1 MENSKDYACSHT
13 KTHTHTHTHTY
24 RNLLNRTNKL
34 IQQSQRLQNQ
44 QRSAAFLYTTS
55 EESKEKI

>member
-1 MENSKDYACSHT
+1 MLTHQN
-13 KTHTHTHTHTY
+13 THTHTHTHTH

-44 QRSAAFLYTTS
+44 QISAAFLYTTY

>member
-1 MENSKDYACSHT
+1 MHAHT
-13 KTHTHTHTHTY
+13 PKHTHTHTHTH

-44 QRSAAFLYTTS
+44 HRSAAFLYTTD
-55 EESKEKI
+55 EQSKEKI

>member
-1 MENSKDYACSHT
+1 MHAHT
-13 KTHTHTHTHTY
+13 PKHTHTHTHIY

-44 QRSAAFLYTTS
+44 QRSAAFLHTTD
-55 EESKEKI
+55 EPSKEKI

>member
-13 KTHTHTHTHTY
+13 KTHTH

-44 QRSAAFLYTTS
+44 QRSAAFLYTTD
-55 EESKEKI
+55 EQSKEKI

>member
-13 KTHTHTHTHTY
+13 KNTHTHTHIY
-24 RNLLNRTNKL
+24 RNLLNGTNKL

-44 QRSAAFLYTTS
+44 QRSAAFLHTTD
-55 EESKEKI
+55 EPSKEKI

>member
-13 KTHTHTHTHTY
+13 NTHTLIY
-24 RNLLNRTNKL
+24 RNLLNRINKL

-44 QRSAAFLYTTS
+44 QRSAAFLYTTN
-55 EESKEKI
+55 EQSKEKI